1 MGINIKNYLT
11 RLGIETEDIE
21 TKLEELTNEEVDEL
35 YADRLVDIYIS
46 LQKKYREG
54 KNDMEWEEKEDKLS
68 EQLYRQIGSMQPKV
82 KIIILENKIDELEK
96 TKAEEISLRIRK
108 ENYRVAYETLKTEEG
123 RREYAKTLQDQ
134 KRFDQ
139 DLEDLIKREGGNPKQ
154 ILDTKILG
162 KGNVANKVK
171 REEVPEYNVEYQDD
185 NITLCSLALITFD
198 NGQYLDKLKK
208 YILFHKRP
216 QSNITKGYD
225 FYGEIEVQKM
235 QDADYRIAL
244 YEAIKQRMKE
254 EKNYIG
260 YLGKDKQ
267 GFYIVK
273 DIAQELAA
281 LKYESQQKEMRRK
294 NYNQKEVRE

>member
-11 RLGIETEDIE
+11 RLGIEIEDIE
-21 TKLEELTNEEVDEL
+21 AKLEELTNEEVDEL

-54 KNDMEWEEKEDKLS
+54 KNDIEWEEEEDKLS

-96 TKAEEISLRIRK
+96 TKAEEISLKIRK
-108 ENYRVAYETLKTEEG
+108 ENYRVAYEALKTEEG

-154 ILDTKILG
+154 ILDTKIVG
-162 KGNVANKVK
+162 QWNVANRVK

-185 NITLCSLALITFD
+185 NTTLCSLALITFD

-208 YILFHKRP
+208 YILFYKRP

-244 YEAIKQRMKE
+244 YEAIKQRMME

-281 LKYESQQKEMRRK
+281 LKYESQQKEIRR
-294 NYNQKEVRE
+294 NNNQKEVGE